1 MEKNFNM
8 KLKKIIILL
17 GLMLL
22 LTNNTNLL
30 ADDHFVWDKNIGIYT
45 GLNINMHQPNFALDG
60 SIPLPFETN
69 KSSLTGFLGLEF
81 NAPIIDIMSITGR
94 INYNVASV
102 KELEGRCPEFF
113 STLDIYLDYVD
124 INPSIKLY
132 NIIPSDNLRCLYFTG
147 GINIGVPI
155 KNKYNY
161 VLENAFYGLFKK
173 SDDIPDASMRMALNV
188 GIGYIINLTDKLYLM
203 PELSYQIP
211 FNKVSSNTHWDSW
224 SVPQLR
230 LGVSLTYDFF
240 SGNKETSKK
249 VDEEKPFFV
258 EMENINYYNKVGEK
272 QDAKNIV
279 LEEIEYGE
287 LFPLVPYIFY
297 EKNETEIANEYRSE
311 NHSLAGVIND
321 DISNIL
327 PNEAIEINYRTVD
340 IVGKRLEK
348 NKDAIVTL
356 TGTVDGKT
364 ETSIDISKGRA
375 ESIKRYILNNYNV
388 EEERVKVEASML
400 PKKPSAQ
407 NVEDG
412 IEENRR
418 VEISSNSKDILEP
431 IFIKGERQRI
441 ATPEVVEFVPMVV
454 ADSVTLWT
462 LEIMQTDRI
471 IKTISGVKVEPV
483 RWHIATNELVASQI
497 PVDYVY
503 TIFYND
509 ESTKTTGSIPVEFIT
524 FSKKKTIE
532 QADKSINKYSLIL
545 FEFDKYDIS
554 DENAQIIDK
563 YVIPNIKYKSN
574 IEIFG
579 FTDRIGNSN
588 YNKKLAKSRAE
599 AVKNYILTKNKN
611 VNIKT
616 YGVDA
621 ADAPFDN
628 NSAIGRQ
635 LSRTVQIFLITP
647 KE

>member
-1 MEKNFNM
+1 M
-8 KLKKIIILL
+8 KLNKIILI
-17 GLMLL
+17 GLVLL
-22 LTNNTNLL
+22 LTNNNTKIL
-30 ADDHFVWDKNIGIYT
+30 ADDYVVWDKNIGIYT

-132 NIIPSDNLRCLYFTG
+132 NIFPSYFRRLYFTG

-155 KNKYNY
+155 KNEYELTQKYWFDSSIVRDYNPSGE
-161 VLENAFYGLFKK
+161 L
-173 SDDIPDASMRMALNV
+173 PDVSTRMALNL
-188 GIGYIINLTDKLYLM
+188 GIGYIINLSDNLYLM
-203 PELSYQIP
+203 PELSYQMP
-211 FNKVSSNTHWDSW
+211 FSKVSSNKEWDSW
-224 SVPQLR
+224 TVPQLR

-258 EMENINYYNKVGEK
+258 EMENINYYNKMGEK
-272 QDAKNIV
+272 QDANNIV

-311 NHSLAGVIND
+311 NHNLAGVIND